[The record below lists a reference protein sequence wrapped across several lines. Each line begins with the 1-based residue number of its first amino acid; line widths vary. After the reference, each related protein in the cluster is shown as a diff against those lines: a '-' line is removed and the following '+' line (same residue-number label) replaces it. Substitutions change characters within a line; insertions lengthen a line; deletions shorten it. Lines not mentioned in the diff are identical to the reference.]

1 MAEKSTHG
9 AAVVPRQGTQLPVH
23 ITNPAPLPPELEG
36 IIQLPEWFNSIT
48 KNVEYK
54 EPNPEYMEQRMM
66 LLTIMSATPEE
77 LLTPNDLK
85 GLQDIIPDAPWQ
97 TTGNIILTSLYV
109 AASDLKEGRRTYMLF
124 SYVNEETGVETTTTT
139 GATQLQLQICGLLM
153 MGQWPIRGRIT
164 RTDKTDRA
172 GRYLFWLFPPE

>member
-1 MAEKSTHG
+1 MAEKNARG
-9 AAVVPRQGTQLPVH
+9 AAIVPRQGTQLPVH

-36 IIQLPEWFNSIT
+36 IILLPEWFASIT
-48 KNVEYK
+48 KNVEYV
-54 EPNPEYMEQRMM
+54 EPNPDYMEQRMM

-85 GLQDIIPDAPWQ
+85 GLQDVIPDVPWA
-97 TTGNIILTSLYV
+97 TTGNILFTSLYV

-124 SYVNEETGVETTTTT
+124 SYMNEENGLETTTMT

-153 MGQWPIRGRIT
+153 MGQWPIRGRLT

-172 GRYLFWLFPPE
+172 GRHMFWLFPSE